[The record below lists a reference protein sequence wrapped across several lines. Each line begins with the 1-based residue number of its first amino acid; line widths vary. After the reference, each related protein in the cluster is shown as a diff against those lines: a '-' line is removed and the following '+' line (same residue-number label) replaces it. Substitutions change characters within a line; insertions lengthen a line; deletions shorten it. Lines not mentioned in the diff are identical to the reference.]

1 MRVPLWPRHRLG
13 KTALALASAALLL
26 ILVRAVYIRASGLAS
41 GGYFFSDPTLEIFN
55 ILIWLGASG
64 AFVAGVGALSYRDR
78 SVSVLAGAA
87 FGFAI
92 FLNGVI
98 QMMAPP

>member
-13 KTALALASAALLL
+13 KAALALASAALLL
-26 ILVRAVYIRASGLAS
+26 IFVRALHIQASGLET
-41 GGYFFSDPTLEIFN
+41 GGYFFSNPMLEILN

-64 AFVAGVGALSYRDR
+64 AFVAGVGALSYKDR